1 MIQHL
6 SDRSLKIILNLFNK
20 IWNAGKNPSSWKH
33 GIIVPVGKPGKDK
46 YNTINYRPIALT
58 SNLCKLMEKY
68 IG

>member
-1 MIQHL
+1 MEC
-6 SDRSLKIILNLFNK
+6 R
-20 IWNAGKNPSSWKH
+20 KNPSSWKH